1 MGLHT
6 VTSGL
11 HTVKEAQ
18 AKGLHTVKLVMAN
31 DCSNCR
37 SRLADQCKSM
47 SADLCVSECPYKS
60 ITSFTVRKSVRLCA
74 KPALVVSYD

>member
-6 VTSGL
+6 VQPGL
-11 HTVKEAQ
+11 HTVKAAQ
-18 AKGLHTVKLVMAN
+18 AKGLHTVKLVMTN

-37 SRLADQCKSM
+37 SRLASQCKSI

-60 ITSFTVRKSVRLCA
+60 HYQFYSMQISQTVRVTSTGFVI
-74 KPALVVSYD
+74 